1 VSAVGPRGGV
11 VRPAAVADAGA
22 IAAVH
27 VATWQDAYAGLM
39 PDEILDGLDVSQ
51 RAQTWGG
58 ILASPPDG
66 VFVLVFER
74 DGEVRGFVAG
84 GPHREGRASGEV
96 FAIYVDPPCQ
106 GLGAGR
112 RLLDAACRYL
122 ASAGFAEASLLVLA
136 TNRAARGFYESQG
149 WRPDGNEQAWT
160 HNGTGVGL
168 TEVRYVANLRSPAG
182 AGPS

>member
-51 RAQTWGG
+51 RAQTWRG

-122 ASAGFAEASLLVLA
+122 ASAGFAEASLWVLA

-149 WRPDGNEQAWT
+149 WRPDGTEQSWT
-160 HNGTGVGL
+160 HHGIGEGL
-168 TEVRYVANLRSPAG
+168 TEVRYVTNLRPPAG
-182 AGPS
+182 P